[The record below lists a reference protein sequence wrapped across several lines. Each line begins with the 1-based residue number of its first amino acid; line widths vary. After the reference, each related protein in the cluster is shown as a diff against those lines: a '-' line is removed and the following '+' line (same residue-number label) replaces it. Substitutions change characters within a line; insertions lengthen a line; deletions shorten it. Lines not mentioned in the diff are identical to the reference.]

1 MKSYKNFRCYYAI
14 LAVLIT
20 GFYLSSCKK
29 TEPLTSNGTESSHSM
44 EEKFFGNHRS
54 NDPTEVAFVEFLK
67 RVNEKENFV
76 EKTVMQIG
84 YPRWDKT
91 FIKPKNLPNLQ
102 QSLTGDSTEHYYIP
116 FVRDSQN
123 FVNAAMIITATPTD
137 TSFSYRVDCDYR
149 LQANSTTS
157 VYDDAEYMAI
167 FFMFMDKRVFGYH
180 KFSIIDSNLFKENGN
195 KATKIELTAAAA
207 NPTNGNLW
215 DYVEFCQNVNISLT
229 NCPRDPGQCSGTGGS
244 CDNCPEYCTTII
256 SYTYCWW
263 DWVGTG
269 GGGSGGTTTTGGGG
283 SSGSTTPPSS
293 CQGGGGT
300 IPIPTDGG
308 TTITYDDDP
317 IIFLTNTLGLSSSQ
331 VSFLVQ
337 NPSYQ
342 GPIYNYISQNYSI
355 QSVQICKDHI
365 DLLISEP
372 EYVLFVNN
380 HNSTG
385 NHSVVWWMD
394 DNWLDNPNNFNLDIT
409 RADNQ
414 YDELTAAEKAL
425 VKKYPSQAY
434 AIKQNINSAFTMSNE
449 RMGST
454 GGLNDKK
461 DAFRHAFFNA
471 INTRDV
477 GKDPLTLE
485 SIAKLF
491 SDAHETEVPSQL
503 QKEKDMD
510 LWNNAIGHLIGDVL
524 FPIFTTNSSLAD
536 DVYDKLINGELRY
549 IHPLNFTSSP
559 SYDANNDGVQ
569 DCPTCL
575 NGILSTSILTPT
587 NQ

>member
-1 MKSYKNFRCYYAI
+1 
-14 LAVLIT
+14 
-20 GFYLSSCKK
+20 
-29 TEPLTSNGTESSHSM
+29 M

-149 LQANSTTS
+149 QLANSTTS
-157 VYDDAEYMAI
+157 VYDDAEYLAI

-180 KFSIIDSNLFKENGN
+180 KFAIKDSNLFKENGN

-229 NCPRDPGQCSGTGGS
+229 NCPSDPGQCSGIGGS
-244 CDNCPEYCTTII
+244 CDNCPQYCTTII

-283 SSGSTTPPSS
+283 SGGSPTPPSS

-300 IPIPTDGG
+300 IPSNEDPVFVPYVCNYQLNQREQDVFNQLDEEDDQSDLSHQNLDCKG
-308 TTITYDDDP
+308 T
-317 IIFLTNTLGLSSSQ
+317 
-331 VSFLVQ
+331 
-337 NPSYQ
+337 
-342 GPIYNYISQNYSI
+342 
-355 QSVQICKDHI
+355 KR
-365 DLLISEP
+365 
-372 EYVLFVNN
+372 
-380 HNSTG
+380 TG
-385 NHSVVWWMD
+385 NIFFQGTKEHWMIQ
-394 DNWLDNPNNFNLDIT
+394 LDYVSKNP
-409 RADNQ
+409 
-414 YDELTAAEKAL
+414 
-425 VKKYPSQAY
+425 
-434 AIKQNINSAFTMSNE
+434 IN
-449 RMGST
+449 
-454 GGLNDKK
+454 
-461 DAFRHAFFNA
+461 
-471 INTRDV
+471 
-477 GKDPLTLE
+477 
-485 SIAKLF
+485 
-491 SDAHETEVPSQL
+491 
-503 QKEKDMD
+503 
-510 LWNNAIGHLIGDVL
+510 GDVE
-524 FPIFTTNSSLAD
+524 FAIPN
-536 DVYDKLINGELRY
+536 
-549 IHPLNFTSSP
+549 SSP
-559 SYDANNDGVQ
+559 SGNRGYADVVNLQDKTIFEIKPDNLDGQTSGSIEVANYVLKANLYCSTTIPIGIQ
-569 DCPTCL
+569 WTSGLNFPTVL
-575 NGILSTSILTPT
+575 LPTSITGRYLKAELHAPGVIVYKYERLANPSPVLPTAVPSTIVGKFKHLIDRLKQNFSQADKIIAEYLQQNPDLLTYIKT
-587 NQ
+587 AAIGAGVAIVVGTILEDIITAGAGIADDWACFVLSYRIIRFALTL

>member
-1 MKSYKNFRCYYAI
+1 
-14 LAVLIT
+14 
-20 GFYLSSCKK
+20 
-29 TEPLTSNGTESSHSM
+29 M

-54 NDPTEVAFVEFLK
+54 VDPTEVAFVEFLK

-157 VYDDAEYMAI
+157 VHDDAEYLAI
-167 FFMFMDKRVFGYH
+167 FFMFMDKRVFGYQ

-283 SSGSTTPPSS
+283 SGGSPTPPNP
-293 CQGGGGT
+293 CNGGGGT
-300 IPIPTDGG
+300 TPIPP
-308 TTITYDDDP
+308 DDDP
-317 IIFLTNTLGLSSSQ
+317 PSPVTPCEIAQQAAKRLDTLYTHSKADSVLSTIPNLPTQTVEKGFVIFRKFSVNSQNPTDTTFTGYKTSQVFTGTDSSINFTYNIPYLSVVASFFHTHTANGYAVQSAVDIYLLIESSQ
-331 VSFLVQ
+331 TESHIVGNFVAAADGSQYGLTVTDPSLAAAFLATKNQ
-337 NPSYQ
+337 FLNGTKWNEESDIGKAFKKAYDYFEN
-342 GPIYNYISQNYSI
+342 GDTTKTNFAY
-355 QSVQICKDHI
+355 
-365 DLLISEP
+365 EMAMAA
-372 EYVLFVNN
+372 VL
-380 HNSTG
+380 
-385 NHSVVWWMD
+385 
-394 DNWLDNPNNFNLDIT
+394 
-409 RADNQ
+409 NQ
-414 YDELTAAEKAL
+414 YNAGIT
-425 VKKYPSQAY
+425 
-434 AIKQNINSAFTMSNE
+434 
-449 RMGST
+449 
-454 GGLNDKK
+454 LNKK
-461 DAFRHAFFNA
+461 DASGNFKPIVVKTAP
-471 INTRDV
+471 
-477 GKDPLTLE
+477 DPRKPKRT
-485 SIAKLF
+485 IY
-491 SDAHETEVPSQL
+491 T
-503 QKEKDMD
+503 
-510 LWNNAIGHLIGDVL
+510 
-524 FPIFTTNSSLAD
+524 
-536 DVYDKLINGELRY
+536 
-549 IHPLNFTSSP
+549 
-559 SYDANNDGVQ
+559 Q
-569 DCPTCL
+569 DC
-575 NGILSTSILTPT
+575 I
-587 NQ
+587 